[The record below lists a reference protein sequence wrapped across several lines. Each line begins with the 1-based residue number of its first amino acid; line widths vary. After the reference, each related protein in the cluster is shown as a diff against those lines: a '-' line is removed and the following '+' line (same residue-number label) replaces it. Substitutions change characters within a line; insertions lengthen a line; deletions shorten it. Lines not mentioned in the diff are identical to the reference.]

1 MSGGREATSE
11 QSSSVREGAGYDEVY
26 PSRHEPKED
35 LSWSPAREPS
45 THSLAKGKRAA
56 MRRRKEISKG
66 RKEIR
71 RREDIMKKEM
81 RVTGGVNNMTKGQ

>member
-1 MSGGREATSE
+1 MSGGREVTSE

-26 PSRHEPKED
+26 PSGHEPKED

-56 MRRRKEISKG
+56 MRRRKEI
-66 RKEIR
+66 R

-81 RVTGGVNNMTKGQ
+81 RVTGGVNNITKGQ